1 MRLLSALT
9 DADVQQARLAEL
21 QQAKSTDRE
30 RAQLKKKL
38 LSVTGQRTDIAQQ
51 YAVRTLSAQTGRDR

>member
-1 MRLLSALT
+1 M
-9 DADVQQARLAEL
+9 QQDRLAEL
-21 QQAKSTDRE
+21 QRAKSTDNE

-51 YAVRTLSAQTGRDR
+51 YAVRTISAQIAYGC

>member
-1 MRLLSALT
+1 MQQDQLT
-9 DADVQQARLAEL
+9 EL
-21 QQAKSTDRE
+21 QRAKSTDKE

-51 YAVRTLSAQTGRDR
+51 YAVRTLSAQMASADKI

>member
-1 MRLLSALT
+1 MLI
-9 DADVQQARLAEL
+9 DAGVQQDRVAEL
-21 QQAKSTDRE
+21 QQAKSTDKE

-51 YAVRTLSAQTGRDR
+51 YAVRTLSAQMAYDL